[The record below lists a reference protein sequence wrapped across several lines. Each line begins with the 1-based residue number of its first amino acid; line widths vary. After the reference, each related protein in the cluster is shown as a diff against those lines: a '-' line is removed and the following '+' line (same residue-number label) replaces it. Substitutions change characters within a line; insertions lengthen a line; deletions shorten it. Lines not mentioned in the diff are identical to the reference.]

1 MAYIPPKKSHLD
13 RHLIA
18 DRLEVRAEMKSS
30 NELEAFP
37 EEEVSK
43 VIEERALSRRGSPS
57 GFAKM
62 ASPIVVVL
70 KALTDWRR
78 VLGLL
83 ILLLA
88 FVAWLKLG

>member
-1 MAYIPPKKSHLD
+1 MSFRQPKKSPLD

-43 VIEERALSRRGSPS
+43 VIEERALSRRTAAS
-57 GFAKM
+57 GFAK
-62 ASPIVVVL
+62 APVAIIGSVKTWQHVTALALIV
-70 KALTDWRR
+70 
-78 VLGLL
+78 GG
-83 ILLLA
+83 
-88 FVAWLKLG
+88 FVAWLLFGR